1 MSFIARSAILVRAA
15 GLTSSLY
22 PAVVFILGTLMV
34 TGPAV
39 SFAQLGR
46 AKLTHESQVGSTL
59 SKPKVIYVTDFAL
72 DSTQLQSSGSLQEK
86 IQEGGPLRQR
96 LKALRGEDNSPQG
109 RTQSLINLM
118 ADSIVQNL
126 QAKGLNAQRAS
137 IRTVPRTGWIVK
149 GRYKTVQQGHRVAS
163 SELGFG
169 AGSPLV
175 QVEVTLDEIQ
185 NGRPRPILLFGTNK
199 ENSKAPG
206 GMAIAAATHNP
217 YAMAIKFV
225 RSRKDLER
233 SVQQTAK
240 LIAEQVT
247 KKAGV

>member
-1 MSFIARSAILVRAA
+1 MSFIARSANLVRAS

-72 DSTQLQSSGSLQEK
+72 DSTQLQSSGFLQEK
-86 IQEGGPLRQR
+86 IQAGGPLRQR

-126 QAKGLNAQRAS
+126 QAKGLNAQ
-137 IRTVPRTGWIVK
+137 
-149 GRYKTVQQGHRVAS
+149 
-163 SELGFG
+163 
-169 AGSPLV
+169 
-175 QVEVTLDEIQ
+175 
-185 NGRPRPILLFGTNK
+185 
-199 ENSKAPG
+199 
-206 GMAIAAATHNP
+206 
-217 YAMAIKFV
+217 
-225 RSRKDLER
+225 
-233 SVQQTAK
+233 
-240 LIAEQVT
+240 
-247 KKAGV
+247 